1 MWMSA
6 LSVTAAALMAASTPP
21 GPSTVPALTVSP
33 GIRWTRPLVWTR
45 RIRMFH
51 WGEKI
56 SMDNF
61 SFDRIAQLLSQYLHA
76 NTKDNQPPAGG
87 AAPGG
92 KVNYKVSQRLSA
104 EDGEMFQATIK
115 GKDDREI
122 TFEWSTVPMVVRR
135 AFKWLF

>member
-1 MWMSA
+1 MDECAISNGGCSHGCVNTPGSFYCA
-6 LSVTAAALMAASTPP
+6 CPYGLSRDPMDPTSCVD
-21 GPSTVPALTVSP
+21 PAHSYVS
-33 GIRWTRPLVWTR
+33 L
-45 RIRMFH
+45 
-51 WGEKI
+51 GEKI